1 VANPGGPQRRAEKG
15 KSVLVQVITKASWNE
30 GLGMESE
37 AWKDFSEQDWDSVHK
52 VKLMVFKKVNVRKY
66 ESFLNG

>member
-1 VANPGGPQRRAEKG
+1 
-15 KSVLVQVITKASWNE
+15 VITKASWNE